1 LNNEAETV
9 GFEPPD
15 FIREELEDNRRYS
28 RRYSWRRDT
37 INFRGKVRRVYRDI
51 KTGRFIKKP

>member
-1 LNNEAETV
+1 MLKQKML

-28 RRYSWRRDT
+28 KGSWRRET
-37 INFRGKVRRVYRDI
+37 LNLRGRARSVYRDI